1 MGEHN
6 GDGLMD
12 QECRCI
18 VLTCNDFQGDD
29 PLTVKATMA
38 AAKAVKKTFDVSL
51 KAAKKQIGR
60 PLTKEENDR
69 MLNMTMTVKVMKV
82 RIDR

>member
-1 MGEHN
+1 MEQ
-6 GDGLMD
+6 DF
-12 QECRCI
+12 RCI

-51 KAAKKQIGR
+51 EAAKKEIGR
-60 PLTKEENDR
+60 PLTDEEKTK

-82 RIDR
+82 RIKR